1 MSKLKLLIRFFLV
14 SSTFKSPKDAV
25 AENLDNL
32 FANPT
37 GYINWFNKR
46 DSVLSINSTSSRA
59 TCHSGSVNE
68 PTKNEAGNNPRK
80 IYIMRH
86 GERVDFTFGSWI
98 YHSFDKDGQYI
109 QKDLN
114 MPETLIERPNG
125 IKSWN
130 KDSPLTNVGL
140 LQAQLV
146 GRALKRA
153 NIDIASV
160 YCSPSYRCVQTCNA
174 VLESLNLKERI
185 PINIEPALFEF
196 LQWYTD
202 ELPDFLTPDYLQEVG
217 GFNINTTYEPYVP
230 VTSFKEMLTENLTEF
245 YQRNSLVVDN
255 ALQDVM
261 PSDGNLLIIGHAT
274 TLDTCSRL
282 VMRKP
287 MRSTADVSRVMHKV
301 PYCSLITLEEVEKGK
316 WKLVEPPTAPLMHTN
331 NGRFDWTVFDD

>member
-1 MSKLKLLIRFFLV
+1 MAKDRAIISIIVLFFAV
-14 SSTFKSPKDAV
+14 SSSFKSPKDIV

-37 GYINWFNKR
+37 GFINWFNKR
-46 DSVLSINSTSSRA
+46 DSVLSMNSTTSSRA
-59 TCHSGSVNE
+59 THHSGSVNE
-68 PTKNEAGNNPRK
+68 TAGKSGRK

-98 YHSFDKDGQYI
+98 YHSFEKDGRYI

-125 IKSWN
+125 IMSWN

-140 LQAQLV
+140 LQAKLI

-153 NIDIASV
+153 NVSNIRAV
-160 YCSPSYRCVQTCNA
+160 YCSPSYRCIQTCHG
-174 VLESLNLKERI
+174 VLEGLELNHQV
-185 PINIEPALFEF
+185 PINIEPGLFEF
-196 LQWYTD
+196 LQWYQD
-202 ELPDFLTPDYLQEVG
+202 ELPDFLSPDHLKES
-217 GFNINTTYEPYVP
+217 GFNVNTTYQPYVP
-230 VTSFKEMLTENLTEF
+230 VTAFKDLVTENLTEF
-245 YQRNSLVVDN
+245 YQRNSLVVEN
-255 ALQDVM
+255 ALQSL
-261 PSDGNLLIIGHAT
+261 PGEGNLLIVGHAT

-287 MRSTADVSRVMHKV
+287 MRTTADVSRVMHKV
-301 PYCSLITLEEVEKGK
+301 PYCSLITLEEVEKDK
-316 WKLVEPPTAPLMHTN
+316 WQLIEPPIAPLMHTN